1 MANEVYSQSWWGNGV
16 CDNTIDWGIDY
27 YDEAGCSPAFTNQY
41 SMILDGIDEGF
52 IVARNP
58 SFYNTSIVSISI
70 WFKTTSVVSP
80 YPRIYGQGFQYISLL
95 NSNRIRWRCYET
107 SSGTRIDDM
116 IRTAPTTFTDG
127 NWHHIMCVM
136 NTTGA
141 PTTSR
146 QAIYYDGALVDER
159 VPNGLAINNE
169 LAFGVGCNYIASGQY
184 FNGSV
189 DEVARWHDTDQSANV
204 SAIYNG
210 GTPTDLNT
218 LPTQPTNWW
227 RMGDGATWSGID
239 WQVPNVGIDTSTTL
253 RSINVEQ
260 ADRQTDT
267 P

>member
-1 MANEVYSQSWWGNGV
+1 MSSLAQIGFYASLLNQSEPPFG
-16 CDNTIDWGIDY
+16 
-27 YDEAGCSPAFTNQY
+27 NQY
-41 SMILDGIDEGF
+41 SFIFDGVDEAF
-52 IVARNP
+52 SVARNP
-58 SFYNTSIVSISI
+58 SYYNTVVATYSI

-80 YPRIYGQGFQYISLL
+80 YPRIYGQGFQYIQLL
-95 NSNRIRWRCYET
+95 NSNRIRFRCYDS

-146 QAIYYDGALVDER
+146 QAIYYDGALVDE
-159 VPNGLAINNE
+159 VIPTNGIALNAE
-169 LAFGVGCNYIASGQY
+169 LAHGVSGNYLGTGQF

-189 DEVARWHDTDQSANV
+189 DEVARWHNADMSAYI
-204 SAIYNG
+204 SDIYNG

-227 RMGDGATWSGID
+227 RMGDNATWDGFS
-239 WQVPNVGIDTSTTL
+239 WTLASQGIDTVTNLKSL
-253 RSINVEQ
+253 NMEIG
-260 ADRQTDT
+260 DRQTDT

>member
-1 MANEVYSQSWWGNGV
+1 MLIANANYIGQSVQSDLFQN
-16 CDNTIDWGIDY
+16 D
-27 YDEAGCSPAFTNQY
+27 Y
-41 SMILDGIDEGF
+41 SMIFDGVDEGF
-52 IVARNP
+52 TASRNP
-58 SFYNTSIVSISI
+58 AYYNTSIVSISI

-116 IRTAPTTFTDG
+116 IRTAPTSFTDG

-146 QAIYYDGALVDER
+146 QAIYYDGALVDEI
-159 VPNGLAINNE
+159 VPNALAINNE
-169 LAFGVGCNYIASGQY
+169 LAFGVGTNYIGSGQY
-184 FNGSV
+184 FNGSI

-210 GTPTDLNT
+210 GTPTDLNA
-218 LPTQPTNWW
+218 LPTQPTNWY
-227 RMGDGATWSGID
+227 RMGDNGTWDGFT
-239 WQVPNVGIDTSTTL
+239 WTLANQGIDTATNL
-253 RSINVEQ
+253 RSRNMEE
-260 ADRQTDT
+260 ADRQTDV